1 MKHFID
7 HFKKISNKIKNVYHI
22 MQHTTTFEINIK
34 SKCNYIHVGY
44 FVAFPVVNVG
54 NLLNYYKNKV
64 V

>member
-1 MKHFID
+1 
-7 HFKKISNKIKNVYHI
+7 